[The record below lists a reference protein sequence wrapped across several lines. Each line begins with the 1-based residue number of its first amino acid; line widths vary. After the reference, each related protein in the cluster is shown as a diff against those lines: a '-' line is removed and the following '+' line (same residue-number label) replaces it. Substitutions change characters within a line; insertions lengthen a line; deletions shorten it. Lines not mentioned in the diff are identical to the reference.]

1 MEIEDELG
9 GKKNKNTIKISKKRG
24 RNSTVEDGDDITNK
38 DIAAVVKVRE
48 EAKKKQA
55 KKAKKAREESKKTTS

>member
-48 EAKKKQA
+48 EAKKK
-55 KKAKKAREESKKTTS
+55 